1 MRVNTNVS
9 NKTRRELVLDDF
21 KGVDFSSSPLKV
33 SGSRASFASNLI
45 CDNGVNHKRPGW
57 EQVLKLD
64 DNININ
70 GMYEYKNGNH
80 HVLIVYAGTKFY
92 KVEEGTATLIDYEEA
107 DDFPLMDQK
116 VQFFPHKDRLY
127 IIGPGD
133 YLVYGTW
140 DDEAS
145 YELRRVADDED
156 TYVPTVITG
165 IEAGGSGGTVI
176 EGANI
181 FHNRRRVKLVG
192 AAANSVWYLPDT
204 VSQAHDIIITY
215 EDYHHTY
222 VATIKPEDTY
232 KRAQFFSINDPT
244 DLFGEAWFVTE
255 YEVGN
260 FDENGNAL
268 NSTYYYDGD
277 IKFSFD
283 TTPIGSAYS
292 NITIEYTSA
301 NEYAYETE
309 SVPKSTMLRKM
320 RFGTTFGAYGN
331 SDRLFLSGNP
341 DMPNA
346 DFYSGF
352 DDFTYF
358 TAESQTVMGSKDQAI
373 KGYVRLS
380 DSTLATLKAP
390 SVTEPTVYY
399 RTASEVEVELPNGDK
414 TSNVVFTRWT
424 GGIGEGCVSSYCIA
438 TLAGDDLMLSENGL
452 FGIVQVQN
460 SANNDRYFRERDR
473 FINSDLIKRD
483 LSNATAI
490 VYNNRYYLAVDGVC
504 YVADP
509 RYKTYRSD
517 DIDGSFNYEWWYW
530 ENIPASVFAIVND
543 ELWFG
548 TEEGMICRFDDKF
561 TDRTYEYSSKGDVS
575 LSDDYT
581 INYSDNLEWI
591 KEGQQITLLGAKEEN
606 ELYIV
611 NIKPNSDDVGGTF
624 QLALHKDCD
633 YESGVVTI
641 KDYFKEVPDTFLVRV
656 NYPQNV
662 VSKWFSPVFDLGAFD
677 VSKTL
682 LSMSIT
688 VDPTVRGKVQFGY
701 DTRDCEKTILRNSL
715 GEGYFD
721 YDAINFSD
729 FSFEANFA
737 ASHTVRVKDRNFNYI
752 TFKLISDND
761 KDCAVCNLKAVYQ
774 YNGCLKGVH

>member
-57 EQVLKLD
+57 EQVLKLEG
-64 DNININ
+64 NIN
-70 GMYEYKNGNH
+70 GMYEFGGA
-80 HVLIVYAGTKFY
+80 LIVYAGKKFY
-92 KVEEGTATLIDYEEA
+92 KVENGNADTIEYTAIKYTAAEGFELI
-107 DDFPLMDQK
+107 DQK

-127 IIGPGD
+127 IIGCGD
-133 YLVYGTW
+133 YLVYGSW
-140 DDEAS
+140 DEGES
-145 YELRRVADDED
+145 YELRRVADYSAS
-156 TYVPTVITG
+156 YVPTTTVYSEPECFWDNDPDGTPIAPPTLSK
-165 IEAGGSGGTVI
+165 AGYTLEKSN
-176 EGANI
+176 A
-181 FHNRRRVKLVG
+181 FSRRRKNTFIGG
-192 AAANSVWYLPDT
+192 AWASDQNYIYYTDSPIDT
-204 VSQAHDIIITY
+204 EQEINITHEFCILNGSKYIIQS
-215 EDYHHTY
+215 EKCKVD
-222 VATIKPEDTY
+222 
-232 KRAQFFSINDPT
+232 
-244 DLFGEAWFVTE
+244 GEE
-255 YEVGN
+255 I
-260 FDENGNAL
+260 
-268 NSTYYYDGD
+268 STYTKDGECVGIFVRKD
-277 IKFSFD
+277 LSY
-283 TTPIGSAYS
+283 GLYS
-292 NITIEYTSA
+292 NGEERPYANVTIEFTA
-301 NEYAYETE
+301 
-309 SVPKSTMLRKM
+309 KLKGDDIGKMIRKC
-320 RFGTTFGAYGN
+320 RFGTVFGAYGN
-331 SDRLFLSGNP
+331 SDRLFLSGNE
-341 DMPNA
+341 DYPNY
-346 DFYSGF
+346 DFYSWY
-352 DDFTYF
+352 DDYSYF
-358 TAESQTVMGSKDQAI
+358 GSNAYTVMGTKEQAI
-373 KGYVRLS
+373 TGYVRLS
-380 DSTLATLKAP
+380 DSTLATLKET

-414 TSNVVFTRWT
+414 TSDVVFTRWT

-460 SANNDRYFRERDR
+460 SATNDRYFRERDR
-473 FINSDLIKRD
+473 FINSDLVKRD
-483 LSNATAI
+483 LSEATAI
-490 VYNNRYYLAVDGVC
+490 VYNNRYYLAVDDVC

-530 ENIPASVFAIVND
+530 ENIPARVFAIVNR

-561 TDRTYEYSSKGDVS
+561 TDRTYDKTVAGQ
-575 LSDDYT
+575 LSADG
-581 INYSDNLEWI
+581 S
-591 KEGQQITLLGAKEEN
+591 TLRHEEN
-606 ELYIV
+606 MDVEVCDGDEIELDGYDGRLYVTEYNASECTFKVSKEKDGDPIS
-611 NIKPNSDDVGGTF
+611 NIREELGIGTSVSPPTM
-624 QLALHKDCD
+624 KVWC
-633 YESGVVTI
+633 Y
-641 KDYFKEVPDTFLVRV
+641 K
-656 NYPQNV
+656 NV

-715 GEGYFD
+715 GEGFFD

-774 YNGCLKGVH
+774 YNGRLKGVH

>member
-57 EQVLKLD
+57 RQELTFSDKP
-64 DNININ
+64 IN
-70 GMYEYKNGNH
+70 GIYEYKNDRH
-80 HVLIVYAGTKFY
+80 EVLIVYAGQTFY
-92 KVEEGTATLIDYEEA
+92 EVKDGTAAQIDFQA
-107 DDFPLMDQK
+107 DENFQLQDQK

-140 DDEAS
+140 DDGAS
-145 YELRRVADDED
+145 YKLRRVADDKD

-165 IEAGGSGGTVI
+165 IEAGGSGGAPLEEI
-176 EGANI
+176 NI
-181 FHNRRRVKLVG
+181 FSKRRKVALVG
-192 AAANSVWYLPDT
+192 AAAKTGDESTFWQIPDFLSSEKSIVISVEKDGMVYSGSPD
-204 VSQAHDIIITY
+204 V
-215 EDYHHTY
+215 
-222 VATIKPEDTY
+222 
-232 KRAQFFSINDPT
+232 
-244 DLFGEAWFVTE
+244 W
-255 YEVGN
+255 
-260 FDENGNAL
+260 GNAEL
-268 NSTYYYDGD
+268 VDDYTCLGNAKLSKIMDDDLYFDGRITFD
-277 IKFSFD
+277 CD
-283 TTPIGSAYS
+283 TTPDGVAYS
-292 NITIEYTSA
+292 NITVEYESA
-301 NEYAYETE
+301 NGYAYDTE
-309 SVPKSTMLRKM
+309 IYPFQEKLRKM
-320 RFGTTFGAYGN
+320 RFGTLFGAYGN
-331 SDRLFLSGNP
+331 SDRLFLSGNS

-358 TAESQTVMGSKDQAI
+358 TAASQTVMGSKDVPI
-373 KGYVRLS
+373 TGYLRLS
-380 DSTLATLKAP
+380 DSTLATLKAETL
-390 SVTEPTVYY
+390 TEPTIYY
-399 RTASEVEVELPNGDK
+399 RTAAEKEVDLPNGQK
-414 TSNVVFTRWT
+414 TSEVVFTRWT
-424 GGIGEGCVSSYCIA
+424 GGINEGCVNPYCT
-438 TLAGDDLMLSENGL
+438 TLFADDNLMLSPNGVR
-452 FGIVQVQN
+452 GIVQISN
-460 SANNDRYFRERDR
+460 TATNERYIRERDK
-473 FINSDLIKRD
+473 FINTHLLKHDL
-483 LSNATAI
+483 LNAVGI
-490 VYNNRYYLAVDGVC
+490 VYKNRYYLAVDGVC

-509 RYKTYRSD
+509 RYKTYVKD

-530 ENIPASVFAIVND
+530 ENIPARVFAIVDD

-561 TDRTYEYSSKGDVS
+561 TDRTYEYSFEGDVS

-581 INYSDNLEWI
+581 INYSDNLDWI

-611 NIKPNSDDVGGTF
+611 NIEPNSDDVGGTF

-641 KDYFKEVPDTFLVRV
+641 IDYFDEVPDTFLVRV

-774 YNGCLKGVH
+774 YNGRLKGVH